1 MVDLREMNEKIHEI
15 MDGDEAT
22 RYSAS
27 TADKIMSAVKP
38 YWQAGDDT
46 VKNDIKQKLI
56 RLKASGVPFAE
67 NYQDTL
73 SGE

>member
-15 MDGDEAT
+15 LDGDEASG
-22 RYSAS
+22 YSSS
-27 TADKIMSAVKP
+27 TADKVISTVKP

-46 VKNDIKQKLI
+46 VRNDINQKLA
-56 RLKASGVPFAE
+56 RLKASGVPFAD
-67 NYQDTL
+67 NYQDGL

>member
-15 MDGDEAT
+15 LDGEEASQ
-22 RYSAS
+22 YNAS
-27 TADKIMSAVKP
+27 TADKIITAVKP

-46 VKNDIKQKLI
+46 VRNDIVQKLT
-56 RLKASGVPFAE
+56 RLKASGVPFADS
-67 NYQDTL
+67 YQDAL